1 MKAFHIIYLDDDTK
15 TFSMSL
21 PMVDDTKVSKVTS
34 ELQEKGRNVRICTV
48 EIGSDSSEIEKYYN
62 NMGYVYDV
70 KTNW

>member
-1 MKAFHIIYLDDDTK
+1 MRAFHIVYLDDDTK

-21 PMVDDTKVSKVTS
+21 PMDDDTKVSKVTS

-48 EIGSDSSEIEKYYN
+48 EIGFDFSEIEKYYN

>member
-34 ELQEKGRNVRICTV
+34 ELQEKGRTVRICTV